1 MSQQFK
7 NIYFSDFPLGSIKK
21 NNLTLAFGEKDS
33 QLYAH
38 LKPLSSHETRELLGH
53 SSFASLQTAAECEG
67 LAVGTFCLRVLR
79 QKLEHVKEAKSIYH
93 IEPSV
98 ENILLPIEP
107 LQTTFRGGQTE
118 PLHNWYPYLEGYSP
132 NFVEYLLTQFAPKAT
147 HILDPF
153 SGTGTTP
160 LTASR
165 LGLHPFYCELNP
177 LLQYLTET
185 KAIALNLENKE
196 RQYLAFALG
205 DLAANLETLI
215 NGADKETVLQRDYF
229 EAFGKSLFFDEEV
242 FDQILRARSFI
253 DELSCADPK
262 SARFLSIAVLSSL
275 IPVSRLVRRGDL
287 RFKTL
292 EELKREQSKF
302 IPTIQG
308 NLRMI
313 AADLLRI
320 KSVAYSATLVTGN
333 ARDLEKLPPLGIE
346 AVITS
351 PPYLNGT
358 NYFRNTKVELW
369 FLRCLRTADDLSSFR
384 IKAITAGINDVTV
397 GKAIRFDS
405 PNLKSLVQRLE
416 DVAYDARIPRMVA
429 TYFSDMQQVLSAIKK
444 HLVAGAVVMIDIGD
458 SSYSSIHVPTHSL
471 LKEVLEEEGFVIDRE
486 ITLRRRMSRSGFPL
500 SQVLLSASLPKL
512 RSSHVEAASLPQ
524 PAWSTSWRSFKA
536 DLPHQKGE
544 YAKRNWGNPL
554 HSLCSYQGKMK
565 PALASQLVTTF
576 VPEGGT
582 LLDPFA
588 GVGTIPFEAAL
599 QGKRSWAFDISPAAL
614 CITSAKLDK
623 PNSEDCERQ
632 MRLLECF
639 LLSEQVMD
647 AEQEAAAMIR
657 FNGNLAEYFDKRTFD
672 EVLLARRFFFRNPL
686 ETASEALVMASLLHI
701 LHGNRPYALS
711 RRSHPI
717 TPFAPTGPT
726 EYRPLMPRLRDKVR
740 RSLGVS
746 YPPSFNPGKTFKQD
760 ATLCWPQQVDSL
772 DAVITSPPFFD
783 STRFYQANWMRLWF
797 CGWEAIDFKTQ
808 PLAFVDER
816 QKVSFEV
823 YESLLRQARERLKP
837 DGVVVFHL
845 GESRKCN
852 MAEALIGVAAP
863 WFQVKD
869 FFSENVEHC
878 ESHGIRDKGTV
889 TSHQYLVLG

>member
-7 NIYFSDFPLGSIKK
+7 NIYFSDYPSASAKK
-21 NNLTLAFGEKDS
+21 KHLTLAFGEKDS

-53 SSFASLQTAAECEG
+53 TSYASLQASAERDG
-67 LAVGTFCLRVLR
+67 LALGTFCLRVLR
-79 QKLEHVKEAKSIYH
+79 QKLERVKEAKSVYH
-93 IEPSV
+93 TEPFSD
-98 ENILLPIEP
+98 NLLLPIEP
-107 LQTTFRGGQTE
+107 IQTTFRGGQTE

-132 NFVEYLLTQFAPKAT
+132 KFVEYLLTQFAPNAT
-147 HILDPF
+147 RILDPF

-165 LGLHPFYCELNP
+165 LGLHSFYCELNP
-177 LLQYLTET
+177 LLQYLTEA
-185 KAIALNLENKE
+185 KVVALNMEEKE
-196 RQYLAFALG
+196 RQHLASSLSG
-205 DLAANLETLI
+205 LAVRLETLV
-215 NGADKETVLQRDYF
+215 NGSNKDAVLRRDYF
-229 EAFGKSLFFDEEV
+229 EAFGNSLFFDEEV
-242 FDQILRARSFI
+242 FDQVLQARTFI
-253 DELSCADPK
+253 DELNCTDPM

-275 IPVSRLVRRGDL
+275 VPASRLIRRGDV
-287 RFKTL
+287 RFKTSA
-292 EELKREQSKF
+292 ELKREQIGF
-302 IPTIQG
+302 LPTVEG
-308 NLRMI
+308 NLKMI
-313 AADLLRI
+313 SADLLRI
-320 KSVAYSATLVTGN
+320 KPVAHSAMLVSGN
-333 ARDLEKLPPLGIE
+333 ARDLEKVPYLGID

-369 FLRCLRTADDLSSFR
+369 FLGCLRTAEDLSRFR
-384 IKAITAGINDVTV
+384 GKAVTAGINDVTV
-397 GKAIRFDS
+397 GKTISFDS
-405 PNLKSLVQRLE
+405 PNLRALVQRLE
-416 DVAYDARIPRMVA
+416 EVAYDARIPRMVA
-429 TYFSDMQQVLSAIKK
+429 TYFSDMQQVLTATKK
-444 HLVAGAVVMIDIGD
+444 HLADGAVVMVDIGD
-458 SSYSSIHVPTHSL
+458 SSYSNIHVPTHSL
-471 LKEVLEEEGFVIDRE
+471 LKEVLEEQGFVIDRE

-500 SQVLLSASLPKL
+500 SQVMLSARLPKSG
-512 RSSHVEAASLPQ
+512 SSPVKAEPPSQ
-524 PAWSTSWRSFKA
+524 PPWSTSWHRFKA
-536 DLPHQKGE
+536 ELPHQKGE

-565 PALASQLVTTF
+565 PALASLLVTTF

-582 LLDPFA
+582 VLDPFA

-599 QGKRSWAFDISPAAL
+599 QGKRSWAFDISPTAL
-614 CITSAKLDK
+614 CITSAKLGK
-623 PNSEDCERQ
+623 PSSEDCEQQ
-632 MRLLECF
+632 MRLLESF
-639 LLSEQVMD
+639 LASEQVMD
-647 AEQEAAAMIR
+647 TEQEAAKVIR
-657 FNGNLAEYFDKRTFD
+657 FNGMLPDYFDKKTFD
-672 EVLLARRFFFRNPL
+672 EILLARRFFSSNPPQ
-686 ETASEALVMASLLHI
+686 TTSGALVMASLLHI

-740 RSLGVS
+740 RSLKVI
-746 YPPSFNPGKTFKQD
+746 YPASFCPGETFKQD
-760 ATLCWPQQVDSL
+760 ATLCWPQQIEAL

-823 YESLLRQARERLKP
+823 YASLLRQARERLKP

-852 MAEALIGVAAP
+852 MAEALIKVASR
-863 WFQVKD
+863 WFQVED

-889 TSHQYLVLG
+889 TSHQYLVLR